1 MVTDQQVRKLMKHV
15 KNGDTLSLAAAK
27 AGMGEQTARKYL
39 RSGKLPSESAA
50 PHTWRTREDPFGA
63 VWDEVAAM
71 LDVNAGLEA
80 KTLFA
85 DLQRRYPGRF
95 ADGQLRT
102 LQRRVKVWRALEGP
116 EREVFFAQ
124 IHLPGALCQSDF
136 THMSELEVTIG
147 GQPFDHMVYHL
158 VLTHSNWETGTV
170 CFSESFES
178 LAEGLE
184 RALWELGAV
193 PVAHQSDRLTAAV
206 AVLGDQATFTD
217 RYKGLLRHYGLEPK
231 MIQTGRPNENGD
243 IEQRHHRFKKA
254 VDQALMLRQSRD
266 FNNREEY
273 ETFLRDLFVQLN
285 AGRQDRLKNE
295 LKHMHALPEAR
306 LGTPKKV
313 TCSVGQGS
321 TINAD
326 RNVYSVPSRLIGTRV
341 EVRLYAEYIEVW
353 YAQKCIE
360 TMPRLRGRQ
369 GHRINYRHIIGWL
382 VRKPGAFKNYTYR
395 NDLFPT
401 SYFRMAFDALEKQTP
416 NRAHKIYLRI
426 LHLAARE
433 NESAVDEALRFLIN
447 TEQAITFEI
456 VEALVHEAT
465 ALPAPTDVHI
475 DDIDL
480 ERYDAL
486 FDALNFAQQE
496 VMV

>member
-1 MVTDQQVRKLMKHV
+1 MVTDQQVRKLMKLV
-15 KNGDTLSLAAAK
+15 KNEKTLSLAAAK
-27 AGMGEQTARKYL
+27 AGLGEQTARKYL

-50 PHTWRTREDPFGA
+50 PHVWRTRSDPFEE
-63 VWDEVAAM
+63 VWDEVAA
-71 LDVNAGLEA
+71 LLEVNAGLEA

-95 ADGQLRT
+95 PDGQLRT

-116 EREVFFAQ
+116 AREVFFAQ
-124 IHLPGALCQSDF
+124 THLPGALCQSDF
-136 THMSELEVTIG
+136 THMAKLGVTIG
-147 GQPFDHMVYHL
+147 GQPFDHMIYHL

-206 AVLGDQATFTD
+206 TVLGDQAKFTD
-217 RYKGLLRHYGLEPK
+217 RYNGLLRHYGLEPK

-254 VDQALMLRQSRD
+254 VEQALMLRQSCD
-266 FNNREEY
+266 FNSREDY
-273 ETFLRDLFVQLN
+273 ETFVRELFVQLN
-285 AGRQDRLKNE
+285 AGRKARLSNE

-326 RNVYSVPSRLIGTRV
+326 RNVYSVPSRLIGARV
-341 EVRLYAEYIEVW
+341 EARLYAEYIEVW
-353 YAQKCIE
+353 YAHKCIE

-382 VRKPGAFKNYTYR
+382 VRKPGAFQNYRYR
-395 NDLFPT
+395 DDLFPT
-401 SYFRMAFDALEKQTP
+401 SYFRMAFDALERQTP
-416 NRAHKIYLRI
+416 NRAHKTYLRI
-426 LHLAARE
+426 LYLAARE
-433 NESAVDEALRFLIN
+433 NETAVDQALRFLIN
-447 TEQAITFEI
+447 SEQAITFEQ

-486 FDALNFAQQE
+486 LDAFNVAQQQ

>member
-15 KNGDTLSLAAAK
+15 KDGDTLSLAAAK
-27 AGMGEQTARKYL
+27 AGMCEQTGRKYL

-50 PHTWRTREDPFGA
+50 PHTWRTRTDPFEEF
-63 VWDEVAAM
+63 WDEVAAM
-71 LDVNAGLEA
+71 LEVNAGLEA

-95 ADGQLRT
+95 PDGQLRS
-102 LQRRVKVWRALEGP
+102 LQRQVKVWRGLEGP

-124 IHLPGALCQSDF
+124 EHLPGALCQSDF
-136 THMSELEVTIG
+136 THMTELKVTIG
-147 GQPFDHMVYHL
+147 GLSFDHMVYHF

-184 RALWELGAV
+184 RALWKLGAV
-193 PVAHQSDRLTAAV
+193 PEAHQSDRLTAAV
-206 AVLGDQATFTD
+206 TVLGGQAKFTD
-217 RYKGLLRHYGLEPK
+217 RYNGLLRHYGLEGK

-266 FNNREEY
+266 FNSREDY
-273 ETFLRDLFVQLN
+273 ETFLHKLFVQLN
-285 AGRQDRLKNE
+285 AGRRDRLKDE

-306 LGTPKKV
+306 LSTPKKL

-341 EVRLYAEYIEVW
+341 EVRLYAEYLEVW

-382 VRKPGAFKNYTYR
+382 VRKPGAFRNYRYR
-395 NDLFPT
+395 DDLFPT
-401 SYFRMAFDALEKQTP
+401 SYFRMAYDALERQTP
-416 NRAHKIYLRI
+416 NRAHKTYLRI
-426 LHLAARE
+426 LYLAALE
-433 NESAVDEALRFLIN
+433 NETAVDEALRFLIN
-447 TEQAITFEI
+447 TEAAITFEM

-486 FDALNFAQQE
+486 FDALSFAEQE
-496 VMV
+496 VRV

>member
-1 MVTDQQVRKLMKHV
+1 MITDQQVRKLMKLV
-15 KNGDTLSLAAAK
+15 KNEETLSLAAAK

-50 PHTWRTREDPFGA
+50 PHTWRTRRDPFEE
-63 VWDEVAAM
+63 VWDEVVAL
-71 LDVNAGLEA
+71 LDMNAGLEA
-80 KTLFA
+80 KTVFA

-95 ADGQLRT
+95 PDGQLRT

-124 IHLPGALCQSDF
+124 THQPGALCQSDF
-136 THMSELEVTIG
+136 THMAQLKVTID
-147 GQPFDHMVYHL
+147 GQPFDHMIYHL

-184 RALWELGAV
+184 GALWELGAV
-193 PVAHQSDRLTAAV
+193 PAAHQSDRLTAAV
-206 AVLGDQATFTD
+206 TVLGDQAEFTD
-217 RYKGLLRHYGLEPK
+217 RYNGLLRHYGLEGK

-254 VDQALMLRQSRD
+254 VEQALMLRGSRE
-266 FNNREEY
+266 FKSREDY
-273 ETFLRDLFVQLN
+273 ESFLRDLFAQLN
-285 AGRQDRLKNE
+285 AGRQDRFKEE
-295 LKHMHALPEAR
+295 LKHLHALPETR
-306 LGTPKKV
+306 LSTPKKLA
-313 TCSVGQGS
+313 CRVGQGS

-341 EVRLYAEYIEVW
+341 EARLYAEYIEVW

-369 GHRINYRHIIGWL
+369 GHRINYRHVIQWL
-382 VRKPGAFKNYTYR
+382 VRKPGAFQNYRYR
-395 NDLFPT
+395 DDLFPT
-401 SYFRMAFDALEKQTP
+401 SYFRMAYDALQRQTP
-416 NRAHKIYLRI
+416 ERADKSYLRI

-433 NESAVDEALRFLIN
+433 NETAVDEALRFLIN
-447 TEQAITFEI
+447 TEQAIHFETI
-456 VEALVHEAT
+456 EALVHEAT

-486 FDALNFAQQE
+486 LDSFSFLEEE
-496 VMV
+496 VMA

>member
-1 MVTDQQVRKLMKHV
+1 MVTDQQVRTLMKLV
-15 KNGDTLSLAAAK
+15 KNEKTLSLAASK

-50 PHTWRTREDPFGA
+50 PHTWRTRSDPFEE
-63 VWDEVAAM
+63 VWDEVAAF
-71 LDVNAGLEA
+71 LENNAGLEA

-95 ADGQLRT
+95 PDGQLRT

-124 IHLPGALCQSDF
+124 THPPGALCQSDF
-136 THMSELEVTIG
+136 THMAELKVIIG
-147 GQPFDHMVYHL
+147 DQPFDHMIYHL

-206 AVLGDQATFTD
+206 TVLGDQAKFTD
-217 RYKGLLRHYGLEPK
+217 RYNGLLRHYGLEGK

-254 VDQALMLRQSRD
+254 VDQALMLRGSRE
-266 FNNREEY
+266 FASREDY
-273 ETFLRDLFVQLN
+273 EAFLRDLFAQLN
-285 AGRQDRLKNE
+285 AGRRERLKNE
-295 LKHMHALPEAR
+295 LKHMRALPEAR
-306 LGTPKKV
+306 LDTPKKQ
-313 TCSVGQGS
+313 TCRVGQGS

-326 RNVYSVPSRLIGTRV
+326 RNVYSVPSRLIGTNV
-341 EVRLYAEYIEVW
+341 EVRLYAEYLEVW
-353 YAQKCIE
+353 YAQKRIE

-369 GHRINYRHIIGWL
+369 GHRINYRHIISWL
-382 VRKPGAFKNYTYR
+382 VRKPGAFKNYRYR
-395 NDLFPT
+395 DDLFPT
-401 SYFRMAFDALEKQTP
+401 SHFRMAYDALERQTP
-416 NRAHKIYLRI
+416 GRADKTYLRI
-426 LHLAARE
+426 LYLAARE
-433 NESAVDEALRFLIN
+433 NETAVDEALRFLIN
-447 TEQAITFEI
+447 TEQAISFEQA
-456 VEALVHEAT
+456 EALVHEAT

-486 FDALNFAQQE
+486 LDAFNVAGRE